1 MSSPTPLIQ
10 YYSYLYILYNNN
22 LNKQHNSLF
31 FGTDIEYS
39 IILINI
45 YIFQFYLVLFDGN
58 GTEYFVG
65 GDKYI
70 GKYKEGNRHGHGTY
84 Y

>member
-1 MSSPTPLIQ
+1 M
-10 YYSYLYILYNNN
+10 
-22 LNKQHNSLF
+22 
-31 FGTDIEYS
+31 
-39 IILINI
+39 
-45 YIFQFYLVLFDGN
+45 FDGN

-84 Y
+84 YWADGRKKSHEYQDVVKNIECYLLYTYDKQFKIFN